1 LAHGEKIEEKQVL
14 KISAAHGNSKMS
26 KQEIPGGRDLV
37 GQTVTGIRGN
47 LSLQCRKTS
56 ALTHQ
61 SMKLLAIEVMDM
73 TCHWIA

>member
-1 LAHGEKIEEKQVL
+1 
-14 KISAAHGNSKMS
+14 MS
-26 KQEIPGGRDLV
+26 KQEIPGGRDLE